1 MLTPIVLSAGALAAS
16 SVVAGRI
23 VKPWG
28 TGKPAGILGSRAAA
42 ASCSSSLPA
51 SCQNTTV
58 ETNTCCFEGLVRT
71 ALIAPDQLADGDVQ
85 GLIQQVQFWD
95 TDPVTGPS
103 DSWTIHG
110 LWPN

>member
-1 MLTPIVLSAGALAAS
+1 MLGAGALAAS

-58 ETNTCCFEGLVRT
+58 ETNTCCFEGLVG
-71 ALIAPDQLADGDVQ
+71 ALFILP
-85 GLIQQVQFWD
+85 
-95 TDPVTGPS
+95 
-103 DSWTIHG
+103 
-110 LWPN
+110 

>member
-1 MLTPIVLSAGALAAS
+1 MRFSF
-16 SVVAGRI
+16 
-23 VKPWG
+23 
-28 TGKPAGILGSRAAA
+28 
-42 ASCSSSLPA
+42 C
-51 SCQNTTV
+51 
-58 ETNTCCFEGLVRT
+58 
-71 ALIAPDQLADGDVQ
+71 PDQLADEDVQ